1 MIQALRNA
9 WSMPDLRRRILFTM
23 GALIVYRIG
32 SWVYIPG
39 IDTDAL
45 SELWERIAENYG
57 ALAVVN
63 VFSGSNLASMT
74 VFALGIMPYISA
86 SIILQ
91 LLTVV
96 IPQLEQ
102 LSKEGPSGR
111 RKINQYTRYGTIGL
125 SAFNSLVISAAL
137 MNPGQIAGFQR
148 QVVLNPGIGFYLMTM
163 ITLTAGTTFVM
174 WIGEQIEEYGI
185 GQGIS
190 LIIYAGIVAETP
202 NGIGA
207 IIRYMQDPDNGGF
220 ALIGVAAIVA
230 ASLMIIVGTIFVT
243 LAERRIPINSTKR
256 AGGRQFGTQTQYLP
270 LKVNASGV
278 MPIIFAITIMQF
290 PTTFINLPIFSEGI
304 RGVLEQMTS
313 PGPLYY
319 FIYAALIVFFTYFYT
334 AVIINPVDIADN
346 LKRSGGNIPG
356 VRPGRQTAQFLD
368 KTLSLVTLPGAIFLA
383 AIAIVPFWFVQVL
396 TNDALQLSGIG
407 GTSILI
413 VVGVALDRMQ
423 WLDAQLRTKNY
434 DGLME
439 GMRLRG
445 RRRQR

>member
-1 MIQALRNA
+1 
-9 WSMPDLRRRILFTM
+9 MPDLRRRILFTM
-23 GALIVYRIG
+23 GALIVYRLG
-32 SWVYIPG
+32 SHIFIPG
-39 IDTDAL
+39 IDRTAL
-45 SELWERIAENYG
+45 AELWQRMSENFG

-74 VFALGIMPYISA
+74 IFALGIMPYISA

-111 RKINQYTRYGTIGL
+111 RKINQYTRYGTILL
-125 SAFNSLVISAAL
+125 SAFNAIVIIVAL
-137 MNPGQIAGFQR
+137 RNPATFGLQRPVITDDGFGFVFIAI
-148 QVVLNPGIGFYLMTM
+148 L
-163 ITLTAGTTFVM
+163 TLTAGTTFVM

-202 NGIGA
+202 AGIKSILKYLNDQAGGA
-207 IIRYMQDPDNGGF
+207 
-220 ALIGVAAIVA
+220 ALISVLAIVVAALLIV
-230 ASLMIIVGTIFVT
+230 MGTILVT
-243 LAERRIPINSTKR
+243 LAERRIPVQYSKR
-256 AGGRQFGTQTQYLP
+256 IVGRRQFGGQTQYLP
-270 LKVNASGV
+270 LKVNTAGV

-290 PTTFINLPIFSEGI
+290 PTTFLNLPIIPDGL
-304 RGVLEQMTS
+304 RGVLNDLFDV
-313 PGPLYY
+313 GPTYY
-319 FIYAALIVFFTYFYT
+319 LVYGLLIVFFTYFYT

-346 LKRSGGNIPG
+346 LKRYGGFIPG
-356 VRPGRQTAQFLD
+356 VRPGRQTARYLD
-368 KTLSLVTLPGAIFLA
+368 RTLSRITLPGAIFLA
-383 AIAIVPFWFVQVL
+383 LIAIVPTWVVQLL
-396 TNDALQLSGIG
+396 TGGALFLSGIA

-434 DGLME
+434 DGLMK
-439 GMRLRG
+439 GLRMRG
-445 RRRQR
+445 RRR